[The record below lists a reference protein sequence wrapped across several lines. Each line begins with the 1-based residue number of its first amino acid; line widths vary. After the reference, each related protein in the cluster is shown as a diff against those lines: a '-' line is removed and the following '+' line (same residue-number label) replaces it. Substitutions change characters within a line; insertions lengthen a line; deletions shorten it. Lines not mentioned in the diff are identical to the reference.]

1 MTYQRLSIDPKH
13 TALLVM
19 DYQLSILGSLSEA
32 EGLLSRMGKAIAVV
46 RQYGVQVA
54 YVRVAFDDADYDAVP
69 ETSRM
74 APAIK
79 AAGRAL
85 HSESPATAVH
95 HRVAPDAGDIV
106 VRKTR
111 MGAFSTTDLDARLR
125 ERQIH
130 TLILAGVTTSGVV
143 LSTVRDAHDRDYQ
156 VYILEDAMTDRDPH
170 VHDFLVKK
178 IFPQQAH
185 VITIDELGGLLSSE
199 DEGSST

>member
-1 MTYQRLSIDPKH
+1 MTNQVPTIDPKQ

-32 EGLLSRMGKAIAVV
+32 EALLARVAQAIDIV
-46 RQYGVQVA
+46 RQYGGQVG

-74 APAIK
+74 APMIK

-95 HRVAPDAGDIV
+95 HHVAPEADDII

-111 MGAFSTTDLDARLR
+111 IGAFSTTDLDERLR
-125 ERQIH
+125 ERNIH

-156 VYILEDAMTDRDPH
+156 VYVLEDAITDRDPDIH
-170 VHDFLVKK
+170 NFLIEK

-185 VITIDELGGLLSSE
+185 VIRIDQLDGLLSPTNTANS
-199 DEGSST
+199 